1 MGWLWVNIFR
11 IIFHYLGLLNR
22 QSFKNIDDFYTR
34 KYLRGLVMKKRA
46 KEQKWRK
53 Y

>member
-34 KYLRGLVMKKRA
+34 EYLNKLKTKREKK
-46 KEQKWRK
+46 QKWKK